1 MQMSNLK
8 FRSTQLIIGLLLAML
23 TIPQLSH
30 AQGNLLITPRRVVF
44 DGSRRVMDITLANTG
59 IDTATYNISLIQYR
73 MNEDGSFTEIT
84 EPDPGQKFAGDNLR
98 FFPRRVVLAP
108 NEAQMIKMQVT
119 NINKLEP
126 GEYRSHAYFRS
137 VPIVTALGDEAQNV
151 DSTALS
157 IQLIPIFGISIPIII
172 RVGTSDMSATITDMK
187 LETTPENTTRLNLR
201 LNRGGTMSVYGDIKV
216 AHISPNGVE
225 TVVSNIN
232 GLAVYTPNT
241 SRTLSI
247 DLDPE
252 KIIDYSSGKLVVTFV
267 GQSDTKPQK
276 FAEAV
281 MNLP

>member
-8 FRSTQLIIGLLLAML
+8 LRSTQLIIGLLLAML
-23 TIPQLSH
+23 TIPQLSN
-30 AQGNLLITPRRVVF
+30 AQGNLLITPRRIVF
-44 DGSRRVMDITLANTG
+44 DGSKRVMDITLANTG

-84 EPDPGQKFAGDNLR
+84 EPDPGQNFATDYLR

-119 NINKLEP
+119 NVNKLEP

-137 VPIVTALGDEAQNV
+137 VPIVKALGDEEANV

-172 RVGTSDMSATITDMK
+172 RVGEADLSASITNMEF
-187 LETTPENTTRLNLR
+187 ETPTDSTKRLNLKI
-201 LNRGGTMSVYGDIKV
+201 NRGGTMSVYGDIQV
-216 AHISPNGVE
+216 THIAPTGVE
-225 TVVSNIN
+225 TVVSNVN
-232 GLAVYTPNT
+232 GLAVYTPNA

-247 DLDPE
+247 DLDP
-252 KIIDYSSGKLVVTFV
+252 KKSIDYSSGKLVVTFV
-267 GQSDTKPQK
+267 SQSDTKPQK

-281 MNLP
+281 LNLR

>member
-1 MQMSNLK
+1 MSNLK
-8 FRSTQLIIGLLLAML
+8 LRSTQLIIGLLLAML
-23 TIPQLSH
+23 TIPQLSN
-30 AQGNLLITPRRVVF
+30 AQGNLLITPRRIVF
-44 DGSRRVMDITLANTG
+44 DGSKRVMDITLANTG

-84 EPDPGQKFAGDNLR
+84 EPDPGQNFATDYLR

-119 NINKLEP
+119 NVNKLEP

-137 VPIVTALGDEAQNV
+137 VPIVKALGDEEANV

-172 RVGTSDMSATITDMK
+172 RVGEADLSASITNMEF
-187 LETTPENTTRLNLR
+187 ETPTDSTKRLNLKI
-201 LNRGGTMSVYGDIKV
+201 NRGGTMSVYGDIQV
-216 AHISPNGVE
+216 THIAPTGVE
-225 TVVSNIN
+225 TVVSNVN
-232 GLAVYTPNT
+232 GLAVYTPNA

-247 DLDPE
+247 DLDP
-252 KIIDYSSGKLVVTFV
+252 KKSIDYSSGKLVVTFV
-267 GQSDTKPQK
+267 SQSDTKPQK

-281 MNLP
+281 LNLR

>member
-1 MQMSNLK
+1 MQISSLQL
-8 FRSTQLIIGLLLAML
+8 RSVRLIIGVLLTML
-23 TIPQLSH
+23 VAPQISF

-44 DGSRRVMDITLANTG
+44 DGNRRVMDITLANTG

-84 EPDPGQKFAGDNLR
+84 EPDPGQRFAGDNLR
-98 FFPRRVVLAP
+98 FFPRKVTLAP
-108 NEAQMIKMQVT
+108 NEAQMVKMQVT

-137 VPIVTALGDEAQNV
+137 VPMVTALGEEDKNI

-172 RVGTSDMSATITDMK
+172 RVGASDMSVTISDMK
-187 LETTPENTTRLNLR
+187 LETTEESIKLLSLT
-201 LNRGGTMSVYGDIKV
+201 LNREGNMSVYGDLQV
-216 AHISPNGVE
+216 SHVSPAGVE
-225 TVVSNIN
+225 NILSNIN

-241 SRTLSI
+241 ARTMKIELN
-247 DLDPE
+247 PE
-252 KIIDYSSGKLVVTFV
+252 KIVDYSSGKLVVTFV

-276 FAEAV
+276 YAEVA
-281 MNLP
+281 MMLP